1 MQRSAVSGRLAG
13 EERITMQEALF
24 REYCQKRQFDAS
36 VTEASV
42 QAVKDFEGYVTATG
56 STLASVTTDFLG
68 NYLQQL
74 SQAGTA
80 TEERLIALAR
90 YAYIT
95 HRNELFVQLVHVAEA
110 PGILPTLEARAR
122 QIIGEEAAD
131 RIFRGIS
138 LPPNGSPTDAYP
150 PVVEE
155 IVTRMQA
162 TLPAEACRQVLAGN
176 MHKIPEA
183 AFADMKERFQKNPD
197 IDAFLA
203 DRHARLVQDL
213 EDHMNQGKL
222 WYEQEITPD
231 VLQYVR
237 DHPEIQSGV
246 RHGDII
252 YVTKIP
258 FNPQAYLDEKD
269 PTRKRY
275 DACHCPLARTS
286 ILSGKPP
293 VSSLFCYCSAG
304 YEKLPFEVIFGEP
317 VQVEV
322 LESVLGSSDRCRFA
336 ITIPERYRKGDTP
349 H

>member
-1 MQRSAVSGRLAG
+1 
-13 EERITMQEALF
+13 MQEALF
-24 REYCQKRQFDAS
+24 REYCQKCQFDAS

-42 QAVKDFEGYVTATG
+42 QAVKDFEDYVAATG
-56 STLASVTTDFLG
+56 STLASVTTDQLG
-68 NYLQQL
+68 DYLQQL
-74 SQAGTA
+74 LRAGTA

-90 YAYIT
+90 YAYVT
-95 HRNELFVQLVHVAEA
+95 HRNELYVQLVHVAEA

-122 QIIGEEAAD
+122 QIIGDEAAD
-131 RIFRGIS
+131 RIFRGIG
-138 LPPNGSPTDAYP
+138 LPPDGSLTDAYP

-183 AFADMKERFQKNPD
+183 AFAEMKERFRKNPD

-203 DRHARLVQDL
+203 DRHTRLVRDL
-213 EDHMNQGKL
+213 EDHMSQGTL
-222 WYEQEITPD
+222 WYEQEITPE

-237 DHPEIQSGV
+237 DRPEIQSGV
-246 RHGDII
+246 RRGDII

-258 FNPQAYLDEKD
+258 FSPQACLDEKD

-275 DACHCPLARTS
+275 DTCHCPLARSS

-293 VSSLFCYCSAG
+293 VSPLFCYCSAG
-304 YEKLPFEVIFGEP
+304 YEKLPFEAIFGEP

-322 LESVLGSSDRCRFA
+322 LESVLGGSDRCRFA
-336 ITIPERYRKGDTP
+336 ITIPERYREADTP
-349 H
+349 R